1 MATNGKNYLTLNLID
16 YNFAMKTLLL
26 LLLLLSSLF
35 AYETDSWIHDYDKGV
50 KLAQKEHK
58 NIYLFIGADACKFCK
73 IFKEKTLS
81 QKSVMDRLHK
91 EYVLIYLSRDRHE
104 VPSKFEKFGAPRH
117 YFLDQNGKILFATF
131 GVLEPAG
138 FFTILDEADL
148 HNED

>member
-1 MATNGKNYLTLNLID
+1 
-16 YNFAMKTLLL
+16 MKKLLL
-26 LLLLLSSLF
+26 LLLLTASLF
-35 AYETDSWIHDYDKGV
+35 AYETDSWIHDYDKGL

-81 QKSVMDRLHK
+81 QKNVMDRLHK
-91 EYVLIYLSRDRHE
+91 EYVLIYLSRDRHKI
-104 VPSKFEKFGAPRH
+104 PSKFEKFGAPRH

-148 HNED
+148 NSDN

>member
-1 MATNGKNYLTLNLID
+1 
-16 YNFAMKTLLL
+16 MKTLLL
-26 LLLLLSSLF
+26 CLLFITSLF
-35 AYETDSWIHDYDKGV
+35 AYETDSWIHDYNKGV

-91 EYVLIYLSRDRHE
+91 DYVVIYLSRDRHFI
-104 VPSKFEKFGAPRH
+104 PDKFEKFGAPRH

-148 HNED
+148 SKED

>member
-1 MATNGKNYLTLNLID
+1 
-16 YNFAMKTLLL
+16 MKTLLL
-26 LLLLLSSLF
+26 TFLLLTSLF
-35 AYETDSWIHDYDKGV
+35 ASEIDSWIHDYDEGL

-91 EYVLIYLSRDRHE
+91 DYVLIYLSRDQHTI
-104 VPSKFEKFGAPRH
+104 PDKFEKFGAPRH
-117 YFLDQNGKILFATF
+117 YFLDENGRIIFATF

-148 HNED
+148 HQED

>member
-1 MATNGKNYLTLNLID
+1 
-16 YNFAMKTLLL
+16 MKTLLL
-26 LLLLLSSLF
+26 TFLLLTSLF
-35 AYETDSWIHDYDKGV
+35 ASEIDSWIHDYDKGL
-50 KLAQKEHK
+50 KLAKKEHK

-91 EYVLIYLSRDRHE
+91 DYVLIYLSRDQHTI
-104 VPSKFEKFGAPRH
+104 PDKFEKFGAPRH
-117 YFLDQNGKILFATF
+117 YFLDENGKIIFATF

-148 HNED
+148 HQED

>member
-1 MATNGKNYLTLNLID
+1 MH

-26 LLLLLSSLF
+26 SLLFVTTLF
-35 AYETDSWIHDYDKGV
+35 SYETDSWIHDYNTGL

-81 QKSVMDRLHK
+81 QKNVMDRLHK
-91 EYVLIYLSRDRHE
+91 DYVLIYLSRDRHE
-104 VPSKFEKFGAPRH
+104 IPKKFERYGAPRH

-148 HNED
+148 NSGD

>member
-1 MATNGKNYLTLNLID
+1 
-16 YNFAMKTLLL
+16 MKTLLL
-26 LLLLLSSLF
+26 TFLLLTSLF
-35 AYETDSWIHDYDKGV
+35 ASEIDSWIHDYDKGLQ
-50 KLAQKEHK
+50 LAKKEHK

-91 EYVLIYLSRDRHE
+91 DYVLIYLSRDQHTI
-104 VPSKFEKFGAPRH
+104 PDKFEKFGAPRH
-117 YFLDQNGKILFATF
+117 YFLDENGKIIFATF

-148 HNED
+148 HQED

>member
-1 MATNGKNYLTLNLID
+1 MH

-26 LLLLLSSLF
+26 SLLFVTTLF
-35 AYETDSWIHDYDKGV
+35 SYETDSWINDYNTGL

-81 QKSVMDRLHK
+81 QKNVMDRLHK
-91 EYVLIYLSRDRHE
+91 DYVLIYLSRDRHE
-104 VPSKFEKFGAPRH
+104 IPTKFERYGAPRH

-148 HNED
+148 NSGD